1 MQHLAARMAEISAFH
16 VMDILAR
23 ARELERQGRDI
34 VHMEIGEPDFPTA
47 SPIVEA
53 GMASL
58 REGRTHYTPALGL
71 PELRA
76 AIAGAYGG
84 TVRPDPE
91 RVVVTPGASGALML
105 VFGVLINPG
114 DEVLMADPGYPC
126 NRHFVRLFEGRARL
140 VPTGAETS
148 YQLTAALVRQHWTP
162 RTRAVLVS
170 SPSNPAGTVVPD
182 AELASIV
189 ATVRELGGTLIVDEI
204 YHGLIYGNPV
214 RSVLAHAS
222 DVFVVNSFSKYYGMT
237 GWRIGWLVAPD
248 TYVEAID
255 RLAQNIFLAAS
266 TPGQYAAIAALR
278 PDVRSEL
285 ERRRAEFEA
294 RRDYLLAALRG
305 LGFEIPVIPSGA
317 FYLYANCR
325 AFTQDSDRFARDLLE
340 QAGVAITPGL
350 DFGVNAPAQHVRFS
364 YTTTRARLEEGVRR
378 IAGFL
383 ARSQR

>member
-1 MQHLAARMAEISAFH
+1 
-16 VMDILAR
+16 
-23 ARELERQGRDI
+23 
-34 VHMEIGEPDFPTA
+34 
-47 SPIVEA
+47 
-53 GMASL
+53 
-58 REGRTHYTPALGL
+58 
-71 PELRA
+71 
-76 AIAGAYGG
+76 
-84 TVRPDPE
+84 
-91 RVVVTPGASGALML
+91 
-105 VFGVLINPG
+105 
-114 DEVLMADPGYPC
+114 
-126 NRHFVRLFEGRARL
+126 
-140 VPTGAETS
+140 
-148 YQLTAALVRQHWTP
+148 
-162 RTRAVLVS
+162 
-170 SPSNPAGTVVPD
+170 
-182 AELASIV
+182 
-189 ATVRELGGTLIVDEI
+189 VDEI
-204 YHGLIYGNPV
+204 YHGLIYGDPV